1 MAIRTAVKLTEA
13 ESFAADATATL
24 AQYAV
29 GLRYEDIPQKALERA
44 RNTICDCVGAMI
56 FGYELPWSQ
65 MVVSYATRYGPGGK
79 SRILGKGGTLVQPP
93 MAALVNGA
101 LAHAFELDGAAKPS
115 SGAHPSATIL
125 PAALA
130 VAQERGISGKE
141 LITSLVAATEVL
153 LRIGAATKKSNE
165 HRGFH
170 APGTTGP
177 FAATVAAGKMIR
189 LDVPKMI
196 NAIGIAASLSGG
208 LVQFSRAGTGGMV
221 KRLHFGRAGESG
233 VLAAN
238 LAERG
243 FTGPHDILEGEFGF
257 LRVFCDHYDMSKL
270 TAGLGETFLT
280 MNIYMKRYACHGSC
294 QAPLQAL
301 QELQAKHQFSP
312 ADIEQI
318 DIGGPPD
325 LVDRHGI
332 YEPKDPMIAQYS
344 APFAIALALFRD
356 PQDPRSFDMSAVAD
370 REILAL
376 CRRVKLHQEFDTG
389 VSAATVSVTL
399 KDGRVLREEV
409 TQIKGTP
416 AIPPERDDVY
426 QKYSLL
432 TQHCSKQKA
441 DEIFERLQAIES
453 ETNFDWLMV

>member
-1 MAIRTAVKLTEA
+1 M
-13 ESFAADATATL
+13 
-24 AQYAV
+24 
-29 GLRYEDIPQKALERA
+29 LERA

-56 FGYELPWSQ
+56 FGYDLPWSQ
-65 MVVSYATRYGPGGK
+65 MVVDYAMKYGPGGK
-79 SRILGKGGTLVQPP
+79 SRILGKGGALVQPP
-93 MAALVNGA
+93 MAALVNGS

-125 PAALA
+125 PASLA
-130 VAQERGISGKE
+130 VAQERGLGGKA
-141 LITSLVAATEVL
+141 LITALVAATEVL

-177 FAATVAAGKMIR
+177 FAASVGAGKMIG
-189 LDVPKMI
+189 LDAAKMV

-301 QELQAKHQFSP
+301 QELQAKHKFSA
-312 ADIEQI
+312 ADVEQI

-325 LVDRHGI
+325 TVDRHGI

-344 APFAIALALFRD
+344 VPFAVALAFFRN
-356 PQDPRSFDMSAVAD
+356 PQDPRSFDMSAVVGSRNPGVVPPREAAPGIRLRCFRCHRQFEAQGWSGAAGRGNQNQGHACD
-370 REILAL
+370 PAGPGRRVPEILAADAAL
-376 CRRVKLHQEFDTG
+376 LEAEGGRDFRAASGDRKRKEFRLARG
-389 VSAATVSVTL
+389 V
-399 KDGRVLREEV
+399 
-409 TQIKGTP
+409 I
-416 AIPPERDDVY
+416 
-426 QKYSLL
+426 
-432 TQHCSKQKA
+432 
-441 DEIFERLQAIES
+441 
-453 ETNFDWLMV
+453 